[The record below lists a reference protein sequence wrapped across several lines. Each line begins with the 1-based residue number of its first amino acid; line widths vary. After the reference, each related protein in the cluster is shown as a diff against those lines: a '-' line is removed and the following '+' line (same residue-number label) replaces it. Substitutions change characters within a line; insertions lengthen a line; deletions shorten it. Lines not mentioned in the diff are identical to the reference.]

1 MDERRSTNLTHM
13 QATGKDIAAIFAQSI
28 EPAHVSSM
36 SEALIAMSQSAA
48 SHESRLMIL
57 GALAALGHG
66 AMAPLSIQQGGGK

>member
-13 QATGKDIAAIFAQSI
+13 QTTGKDIAAIFAQSI

-66 AMAPLSIQQGGGK
+66 AMAPQPTQQGGGK